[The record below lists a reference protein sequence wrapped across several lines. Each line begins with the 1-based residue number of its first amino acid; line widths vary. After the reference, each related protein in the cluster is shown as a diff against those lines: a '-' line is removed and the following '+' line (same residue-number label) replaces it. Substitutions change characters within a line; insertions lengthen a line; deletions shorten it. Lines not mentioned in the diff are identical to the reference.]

1 MCNTIFFIFYSFKM
15 LEVFV
20 PINAAAAKVQQE
32 FQMHKLLLTNG
43 QIKKIV
49 TSYPNLPTDISQ
61 WALSS
66 LV

>member
-1 MCNTIFFIFYSFKM
+1 M

-49 TSYPNLPTDISQ
+49 TSYSQLPTDISQ